1 MDDDIG
7 LYDCPMPEPFGEKL
21 GLTLFLAWLFYLGF
35 VSRII
40 FGPLMP
46 EIQTDLSLDHVQ
58 AGYLFLMIGVGY
70 LLAPAFSGLISARLN
85 HRGTLQLSAW
95 LLGFALLPFVFV
107 QSFELMCFLMV
118 IIGFAGFLHL
128 PSAVATIT
136 AEIQKSDWGKGMAV
150 HQCAPPLSFASA
162 PLIAALLLQFSSW
175 RTVLLCWGLLAL
187 GSALFFSLKSEGGQF
202 PGRSISP
209 ANMKKVTALPS
220 FWWITILLSL
230 AIAGNA
236 GLNAMLPLY
245 FVNEKGLSLA
255 KANTMIGLAQL
266 SGLMVVF
273 FAGMAA
279 DRIGQKLFMCL
290 TLGAAAL
297 LTIALG
303 TVNSGLVTVTL
314 FLQSAVL
321 TAFFPAAYGS
331 LARVAPPTLRSVISA
346 MGPPL
351 AFLMGAGGTPML
363 IGYYGQSFSFGTGI
377 SMVGL
382 CMLIGTPLVLLLRLA
397 DFEGEPG
404 C

>member
-7 LYDCPMPEPFGEKL
+7 LYDCPMPEPFGEKI

-46 EIQTDLSLDHVQ
+46 EIQNDLGLNHVQ

-70 LLAPAFSGLISARLN
+70 LVAPVFSGLISARLN

-95 LLGFALLPFVFV
+95 LLGIALLPFVVV
-107 QSFELMCFLMV
+107 QSFKGMCVLLV

-150 HQCAPPLSFASA
+150 HQCAPPLSFVSA
-162 PLIAALLLQFSSW
+162 PLIAALLLHWGTW
-175 RTVLLCWGLLAL
+175 RQVLLCWALVAL
-187 GSALFFSLKSEGGQF
+187 GSALFFTLKSEGGQF

-209 ANMKKVTALPS
+209 ANMKKVAALPS

-236 GLNAMLPLY
+236 GMNVMLPLY

-255 KANTMIGLAQL
+255 KANTMIGLSQL
-266 SGLMVVF
+266 SGFLVVF

-303 TVNSGLVTVTL
+303 FAGDGLVVVTL
-314 FLQSAVL
+314 FLQSAFL

-346 MGPPL
+346 MAPPL
-351 AFLMGAGGTPML
+351 GFLVGAGGAPMM
-363 IGYYGQSFSFGTGI
+363 IGYLAHSFSFGTGI
-377 SMVGL
+377 ALVGL
-382 CMLIGTPLVLLLRLA
+382 FMLVGTPLIFLLRLA

>member
-7 LYDCPMPEPFGEKL
+7 LYDCPMPEPFGEKV

-46 EIQTDLSLDHVQ
+46 EIEADLGLDHLQ

-70 LLAPAFSGLISARLN
+70 LVAPAFSGLISARLN
-85 HRGTLQLSAW
+85 HRGALQLSAW
-95 LLGFALLPFVFV
+95 LLGIALIPFAFV
-107 QSFELMCFLMV
+107 QSFEGMCILLV

-150 HQCAPPLSFASA
+150 HQCAPPLSFVSA
-162 PLIAALLLQFSSW
+162 PLIAALLLQWCSW
-175 RTVLLCWGLLAL
+175 RQVLLCWAAVAL
-187 GSALFFSLKSEGGQF
+187 CSALLFSLKSEGGQF
-202 PGRSISP
+202 PGHRISP
-209 ANMKKVTALPS
+209 ANMKKVAALPS

-236 GLNAMLPLY
+236 GMNVMLPLY
-245 FVNEKGLSLA
+245 FVNDKGLSLA
-255 KANTMIGLAQL
+255 KANTMIGLSQL
-266 SGLMVVF
+266 SGFMVVF

-279 DRIGQKLFMCL
+279 DRIGQKMFMCL
-290 TLGAAAL
+290 TLGVAAL

-303 TVNSGLVTVTL
+303 IVDGALLVVTL

-331 LARVAPPTLRSVISA
+331 LARVAPPSLRSVISA
-346 MGPPL
+346 MGPPIG
-351 AFLMGAGGTPML
+351 FLVGAGGAPML
-363 IGYYGQSFSFGTGI
+363 IGYLTHSFSFGTGI
-377 SMVGL
+377 SVVGL
-382 CMLIGTPLVLLLRLA
+382 CMLIGTPLIFLLRLA